1 MDEHRIKQAV
11 LAVIERSLDAH
22 ALATAVGSAAT
33 AAPPPERAA
42 EAPGARPSAN
52 KLLSRIVLGDILDDA
67 ILGARPSDRTFPLRL
82 FFSELG
88 VLLASDEDDDGE
100 KVHAA
105 EAAFALASGL
115 NFFFR
120 ADMDG
125 EARVRVAVEA
135 SRAFYAL
142 AGLAQGQ
149 GQMDPELVGKA
160 APLLAALMSQS
171 LERVKLESVD
181 HARVFDS
188 QVHERTASS
197 DPSSSRIVRPASFL
211 CRVTTNNA
219 VKAKAQVVT

>member
-11 LAVIERSLDAH
+11 LAVIEGSLDAH
-22 ALATAVGSAAT
+22 ALATAVGSAASGKPSIESAGDT
-33 AAPPPERAA
+33 GAA
-42 EAPGARPSAN
+42 ARPRAN

-67 ILGARPSDRTFPLRL
+67 ILSARPSDRTFPLRL
-82 FFSELG
+82 FFGELG
-88 VLLASDEDDDGE
+88 TLLASDEDDDGE

-120 ADMDG
+120 AEMDG
-125 EARVRVAVEA
+125 EARSRVAVET
-135 SRAFYAL
+135 SRAFYTL
-142 AGLAQGQ
+142 SHVGK
-149 GQMDPELVGKA
+149 MDQELTSKA

-171 LERVKLESVD
+171 LERVKLEAVD

-188 QVHERTASS
+188 HLHERTATS
-197 DPSSSRIVRPASFL
+197 DPSSSRILRPASFL
-211 CRVTTNNA
+211 CRISTNNA